1 VLCPGATSTIF
12 RCAQRLLLTALLR
25 NRPSRSCTWQ
35 PVPLRYFYACPTLH
49 SCNSLQSRFFECK
62 LQLLIPSGSQ
72 TGTSASGK
80 YSRCENQRV
89 DQGEPLSSRRRLRRA
104 ILPPQAEGHSAGWTS
119 KGQCSPGLSRG
130 QVPVYAQTRN
140 GSTVYRSGQDS
151 CPCIYVNHPKML
163 NQPFLD

>member
-1 VLCPGATSTIF
+1 MCRGRQLVLCPGATSTIF
-12 RCAQRLLLTALLR
+12 RCAQRHLLTALLR

-35 PVPLRYFYACPTLH
+35 PVPLRWFYACPTLH

-72 TGTSASGK
+72 AGTSASGK

-119 KGQCSPGLSRG
+119 KASVLPGFLGGRFLCMHKRG
-130 QVPVYAQTRN
+130 TEVLFTVRGRILVPAFTLTIQR
-140 GSTVYRSGQDS
+140 
-151 CPCIYVNHPKML
+151 C
-163 NQPFLD
+163 